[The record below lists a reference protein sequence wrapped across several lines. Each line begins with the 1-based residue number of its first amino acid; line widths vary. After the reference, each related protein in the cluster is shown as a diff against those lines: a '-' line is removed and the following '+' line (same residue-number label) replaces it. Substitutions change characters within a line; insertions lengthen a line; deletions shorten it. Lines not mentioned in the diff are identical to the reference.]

1 MSAATTF
8 RLTFLSNVVAYAC
21 RHSRAEDR
29 QMATP
34 GQRQQ
39 YGVLPARHPPL
50 PVLAAHRRRGCW
62 QTMAET
68 MPEIVDDMRTALDGA
83 RRRRERLR
91 HAGDR
96 VARTLSVGQQNH
108 RRKCRKCRKPPILR
122 KQRPFRPCR
131 ETAEI
136 GGNWRKPPA
145 DTLVGNPSALL
156 LSHPRGALQLSMPTS
171 LAQIAETPRSGRQR
185 HRACSAAI
193 VPP

>member
-1 MSAATTF
+1 MPVDTHEPRIDRWLLPDNASNTVSCPPDI
-8 RLTFLSNVVAYAC
+8 RPFLFWLHTAGA
-21 RHSRAEDR
+21 
-29 QMATP
+29 
-34 GQRQQ
+34 
-39 YGVLPARHPPL
+39 GVGRRWPRDAGD
-50 PVLAAHRRRGCW
+50 RRRY
-62 QTMAET
+62 E
-68 MPEIVDDMRTALDGA
+68 DGA